1 MLYVL
6 GKVRGAIL
14 HRAVTVVRRADKEKA
29 ATGTELAVRGDKP
42 SPKNDKTNNRK
53 STTMKFMISWQFH
66 QGKLHEGYSKFFKMT
81 PEQDA
86 ADRGSRIKQIGRWH
100 DLARG
105 RGVVIC
111 ESDSAE
117 AVANWALNWNS
128 LLDADVVPVL
138 DDDETR
144 ALGKTREKGS

>member
-1 MLYVL
+1 
-6 GKVRGAIL
+6 
-14 HRAVTVVRRADKEKA
+14 
-29 ATGTELAVRGDKP
+29 
-42 SPKNDKTNNRK
+42 
-53 STTMKFMISWQFH
+53 MKFMITWQFH
-66 QGKLHEGYSKFFKMT
+66 QGKLHEALSRFSKMT
-81 PEQDA
+81 PEQDV

-128 LLDADVVPVL
+128 LLDVDVVPVL
-138 DDDETR
+138 DDNETR
-144 ALGKTREKGS
+144 ALGKSRETSS